1 MFFFHLAQHF
11 LHVSCTFY
19 LFVQRMK
26 SLKFHKFAEVCD
38 TPSHQFAESVGA
50 WRKNKPLLLNY
61 QADLGLP
68 AA

>member
-1 MFFFHLAQHF
+1 
-11 LHVSCTFY
+11 
-19 LFVQRMK
+19 MK
-26 SLKFHKFAEVCD
+26 SLKFRKFAEVCE